1 MNKQRK
7 KKDAATAGIS
17 TVAHGVVARTATNPP
32 TNNSRPAGASTS
44 LGAPGSQKL
53 APDGASDLDKASSKA
68 STRHSAGAP
77 AAGSAPRASPRSAN
91 LVYENAS
98 TGIRRRRRGGGGGGS
113 GGDGAGSTAEARGG
127 VTTGDR
133 TAAGWT
139 TSAQTLKGNSAS
151 TGTGTGNAGTNS
163 DGGSGSGESCQR
175 RHGLWRVMQWPL
187 VFGLA
192 LLALAAV
199 HQRLIEEAPL
209 TELFQDG
216 IVGPFARLNVTLP
229 RPSLDALVA
238 STGVNVSALIGLTDA
253 LTDTL
258 SDITDTIIAGRLSLA
273 GLLPQLPAFNLLPP
287 LGLGGGAGDAEATG
301 LRPGL
306 MMARRGYRAKH
317 PVVIIPG
324 FVTSGLELW
333 QGLPCGQRYF
343 RQRMWGTLAMVQA
356 FVTDPACWFR
366 HMELDP
372 VTGLDPEGI
381 KIRAAV
387 GLEAVD
393 YFIQGYWVWGK
404 LVEALADVGYDSNNL
419 VSMPYD
425 WRLAIPLLEER
436 DGYFTRLRLA
446 IEALAEVSNERVV
459 ITTHS
464 FGENVFRSFMT
475 WVDTDHPG
483 WVETHVH
490 TIVNIAGT
498 SLGVPKSVS
507 ALLSG
512 ETRDTAQLGALAGF
526 LTSNLV
532 PRATRTRVWRT
543 WGASYAMLPVGG
555 PRVWGNASWAPDDT
569 PEMRAEKRTYG

>member
-77 AAGSAPRASPRSAN
+77 AAGSAPRTSPRSAN

-139 TSAQTLKGNSAS
+139 TQAQTLKGNSAS
-151 TGTGTGNAGTNS
+151 TGTGTGTGNAGTNS

-175 RHGLWRVMQWPL
+175 RHRVWRVMQWPL

-229 RPSLDALVA
+229 RPSLDTLVA

-317 PVVIIPG
+317 PVVIIP
-324 FVTSGLELW
+324 VAAAALDEL
-333 QGLPCGQRYF
+333 LPS
-343 RQRMWGTLAMVQA
+343 V
-356 FVTDPACWFR
+356 
-366 HMELDP
+366 
-372 VTGLDPEGI
+372 
-381 KIRAAV
+381 AAV
-387 GLEAVD
+387 ATKTAPRRTVQMPPGPPRPAAV
-393 YFIQGYWVWGK
+393 W
-404 LVEALADVGYDSNNL
+404 
-419 VSMPYD
+419 
-425 WRLAIPLLEER
+425 
-436 DGYFTRLRLA
+436 
-446 IEALAEVSNERVV
+446 
-459 ITTHS
+459 
-464 FGENVFRSFMT
+464 
-475 WVDTDHPG
+475 
-483 WVETHVH
+483 
-490 TIVNIAGT
+490 
-498 SLGVPKSVS
+498 
-507 ALLSG
+507 
-512 ETRDTAQLGALAGF
+512 F
-526 LTSNLV
+526 L
-532 PRATRTRVWRT
+532 
-543 WGASYAMLPVGG
+543 
-555 PRVWGNASWAPDDT
+555 
-569 PEMRAEKRTYG
+569 